1 MFFIL
6 FGSLSPSIFVL
17 FRLLIRVQSSLLY
30 YYVASVFKQQ
40 AINNLKF
47 ASQISNQRGTEKI
60 RFFLDFH
67 ETRVV
72 WSVVRRVYKFVI
84 DKNPLLH
91 SLFAHISH
99 RSSSR
104 HSSSTTHE
112 SIKSFIK
119 SLKSRTAIAVA
130 SITDRIEGT
139 ST

>member
-1 MFFIL
+1 MKFFDTYEDQAFSYVLHSFWFVAAVNLCLVQIINQSSE
-6 FGSLSPSIFVL
+6 FSFVL
-17 FRLLIRVQSSLLY
+17 

-84 DKNPLLH
+84 DKPIASFAIRSHLT
-91 SLFAHISH
+91 SLVIRHLQH
-99 RSSSR
+99 MKVSSL
-104 HSSSTTHE
+104 
-112 SIKSFIK
+112 
-119 SLKSRTAIAVA
+119 SLNH
-130 SITDRIEGT
+130 
-139 ST
+139 

>member
-1 MFFIL
+1 MKTKLFRMFFIL

-84 DKNPLLH
+84 DKPIASFAIRSHLT
-91 SLFAHISH
+91 SLVIRHLQH
-99 RSSSR
+99 MKVSSL
-104 HSSSTTHE
+104 
-112 SIKSFIK
+112 
-119 SLKSRTAIAVA
+119 SLNH
-130 SITDRIEGT
+130 
-139 ST
+139 